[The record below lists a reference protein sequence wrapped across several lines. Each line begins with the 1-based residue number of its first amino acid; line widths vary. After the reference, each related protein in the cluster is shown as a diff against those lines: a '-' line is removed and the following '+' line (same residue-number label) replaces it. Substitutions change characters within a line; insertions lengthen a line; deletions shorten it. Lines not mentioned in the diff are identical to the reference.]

1 MSEPTQEEL
10 KELLAYDPLTGLF
23 TWIVK
28 RPNATVG
35 GTAGNLDPSGYIRI
49 SVKGKNYTAHRLAFL
64 YMTGEFPPAHTDH
77 INHKRADNRWANL
90 RAISQ
95 LDNNRNTPLRSDNT
109 SGMTGV
115 SFNLRGMNWV
125 ARIKVGATYKFLGGF
140 ASFEEAKA
148 ARLKANKLYDF
159 HPNHGK

>member
-1 MSEPTQEEL
+1 MSELTQEEL

-35 GTAGNLDPSGYIRI
+35 GIAGNLDPSGYVRI
-49 SVKGKNYTAHRLAFL
+49 SAKGKNYTAHRLAFL
-64 YMTGEFPPAHTDH
+64 YMAGEFPPEHTDH
-77 INHKRADNRWANL
+77 VNHKRADNRWANL
-90 RAISQ
+90 RATSQ

-109 SGMTGV
+109 SGMAGV
-115 SFNLRGMNWV
+115 SFNRRDKNWTV
-125 ARIKVGATYKFLGGF
+125 RIKIGPAYKFLGNYE
-140 ASFEEAKA
+140 SFDEARTV
-148 ARLKANKLYDF
+148 RLKANKLYNF